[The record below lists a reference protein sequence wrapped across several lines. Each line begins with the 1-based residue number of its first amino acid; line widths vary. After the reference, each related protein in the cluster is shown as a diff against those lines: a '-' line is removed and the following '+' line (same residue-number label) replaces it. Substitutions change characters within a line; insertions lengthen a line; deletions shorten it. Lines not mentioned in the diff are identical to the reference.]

1 MSEAL
6 IKMTDNELERVKLM
20 DAYLRKEITQIDV
33 ALKLKITTRQV
44 RRLKKAYQQKGV
56 SALIHGLRGKV
67 SNHQCHLDLLKEI
80 TNLIKLQYASYTPNF
95 VFELLTQIEH
105 SYQISDEKV
114 RQIMINEGL
123 WIPKKQKSKVHH
135 PLRARRAMEGE
146 LVQLD
151 GSPDY
156 YLGKDFGECCLIV
169 FVDDATGKIFA
180 YLCEVE
186 DTLNYLRAMRPY
198 FLKHGIPRAFYV
210 DRFSVFAPPAQKGRE
225 FTNNTQFYRVCR
237 ELNIELILA
246 NSPQAKGRVEKANDT
261 LQGRLIQMFAHKK
274 FTSFRQANDYLQN
287 FYLDFINTKFAVVPT
302 SKRQAVRRVCHRV
315 LDEILVI
322 KQDRQLSKN
331 LTCQYAGTTYQLFPS
346 PHQSYLALAAK
357 GKVQVITDLDN
368 HLHFKVHTP
377 KGMVELQYQIK
388 EQLKITPVISRK
400 QLDLYLKKLSQA
412 LPASKTPKNPWEE
425 FYG

>member
-1 MSEAL
+1 MQEQIIVMSD
-6 IKMTDNELERVKLM
+6 KELDKVKLM
-20 DAYLRKEITQIDV
+20 EQHLSGKIGQREI
-33 ALKLKITTRQV
+33 ALTLGISVRQV
-44 RRLKKAYQQKGV
+44 KRLKASYLKAGI
-56 SALIHGLRGKV
+56 AGLTHGLKGQA
-67 SNHQCHLDLLKEI
+67 SNNESDPRMQAQI
-80 TNLIKLQYASYTPNF
+80 VNLIKTYYHSYTPTF
-95 VFELLTQIEH
+95 VYEQLTQIEH
-105 SYQISDEKV
+105 HFSISHEKV

-135 PLRARRAMEGE
+135 PLRVRRAMEGE

-169 FVDDATGKIFA
+169 FVDDATSKIFA
-180 YLCEVE
+180 YLCQVE
-186 DTLNYLRAMRPY
+186 DTINYFRAMKPY
-198 FLKHGIPRAFYV
+198 FLKHGLPRAFYT
-210 DRFSVFAPPAQKGRE
+210 DRFSVFAPTAKKDKE

-237 ELNIELILA
+237 ELGIELILA
-246 NSPQAKGRVEKANDT
+246 NSPQAKGRVERANST
-261 LQGRLIQMFAHKK
+261 LQGRLIQMFAHQK
-274 FTSFRQANDYLQN
+274 FTSFKQANDYLQN
-287 FYLDFINTKFAVVPT
+287 FYLDFINTKFAVIPAGKHQVARHVT
-302 SKRQAVRRVCHRV
+302 TKV
-315 LDEILVI
+315 LDDVLVI
-322 KQDRQLSKN
+322 KQERQLSKN
-331 LTCQYAGTTYQLFPS
+331 LTCQHQGTTYQLFPN